1 MIIQKELNLNKIKDL
16 NDQIFDYLSLTFYD
30 IDSQVDSRID
40 ITRKKLTTFAD
51 THFKNSI
58 KDLLNEIEK
67 IKNNFPEVSDKI
79 RETVEELVNKFEKI
93 INSENFDLSSLE
105 KLKLNLNKYL
115 DRIIV

>member
-1 MIIQKELNLNKIKDL
+1 MIIQKKLNLNKIKDL
-16 NDQIFDYLSLTFYD
+16 NNQIFDYLSLTFYD

-51 THFKNSI
+51 NHFKNSI

-67 IKNNFPEVSDKI
+67 INNNFPEVSDKI

-93 INSENFDLSSLE
+93 INNENFDLSSLE